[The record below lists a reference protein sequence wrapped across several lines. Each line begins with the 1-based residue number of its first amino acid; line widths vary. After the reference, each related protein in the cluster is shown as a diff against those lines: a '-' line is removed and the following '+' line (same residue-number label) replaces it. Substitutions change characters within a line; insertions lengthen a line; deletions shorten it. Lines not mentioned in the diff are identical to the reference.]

1 MSLLNKDKILE
12 QAKAF
17 ADEGKL
23 ERAIVEYEKV
33 LEADPQDLRVK
44 ARVAELYVKCKKPA
58 EAIKLF
64 QEVAHNYT
72 QDGFYLKAIT
82 VYKNILRLNPSL
94 MEVNQRLAELY
105 EKMELKEDAV
115 RQYDILAST
124 CERRGESEKVREIRE
139 RMVRIDPK
147 NYAARVK
154 LAELYQMRAETD
166 KALDQY
172 EEMVALLGSRPE
184 EERKR
189 IDLYERVLH
198 YRPDRLVMF
207 RELVKLYF
215 RLNEKKKALKW
226 LEQKKDVTP
235 FDPELLRM
243 QAECYTELNQLEPA
257 RQSYFALSELFA
269 EQSAIDQALL
279 ALGEVALILPEDE
292 QEVVQR
298 AEKLR
303 QNSSTQL
310 YVWIAQKR
318 AELAAQSQ
326 HQEAQSSA
334 QQVERQAQ
342 HEAEHR
348 KQLELE
354 QEQRKA
360 KMREIQAKL
369 GSSKVPEQTLPPLD
383 PPPPRQVPQVK
394 APVEKTIVSPIAP
407 QASTKLP
414 SAAEIRA
421 IESALS
427 LVSAYQRMSL
437 SDEAKKEF
445 RNAQE
450 LLNAFAIEQLP
461 VHLAQRLRELEQ
473 QLFSEA
479 TVIMQMPTEE
489 SAKPSEPEKTPPKD
503 PKKRKVSFV

>member
-1 MSLLNKDKILE
+1 MNLLNKEKILE

-17 ADEGKL
+17 ADEGKT
-23 ERAIVEYEKV
+23 ERAILEYEKV
-33 LEADPQDLRVK
+33 LEVDAHDLRVK

-64 QEVAHNYT
+64 QEVAHSYT

-82 VYKNILRLNPSL
+82 VYKNMLRLNPSL

-105 EKMELKEDAV
+105 EKMELKDDAL

-124 CERRGESEKVREIRE
+124 CERRGDSEKVREIRE

-172 EEMVALLGSRPE
+172 EEMVGLLGSKPE

-198 YRPDRLVMF
+198 HRPDRLLMF

-215 RLNEKKKALKW
+215 RLNEKKKALRW

-243 QAECYTELNQLEPA
+243 QADCYVEQKQLEPA
-257 RQSYFALSELFA
+257 RQAYYALADLFA
-269 EQSAIDQALL
+269 EQSALDQALL
-279 ALGEVALILPEDE
+279 ALAEVLLILPEDE
-292 QEVVQR
+292 EDVAQR

-303 QNSSTQL
+303 VGSFAQL
-310 YVWIAQKR
+310 QTWVAQRKL
-318 AELAAQSQ
+318 ELSQ
-326 HQEAQSSA
+326 RDEESQAKNSA
-334 QQVERQAQ
+334 QQ
-342 HEAEHR
+342 
-348 KQLELE
+348 E
-354 QEQRKA
+354 QEMASHAEREEQKAREEQLKRRA
-360 KMREIQAKL
+360 KMKEVQEKL
-369 GSSKVPEQTLPPLD
+369 GTKVPEQALPPLD
-383 PPPPRQVPQVK
+383 PPPPASVQKTNFGAASPS
-394 APVEKTIVSPIAP
+394 VEKPAVQPKPT
-407 QASTKLP
+407 TKLP
-414 SAAEIRA
+414 SSSDIRA

-427 LVSAYQRMSL
+427 LVSAYQRMGL
-437 SDEAKKEF
+437 SDEAKKEWQHA
-445 RNAQE
+445 N
-450 LLNAFAIEQLP
+450 QLVSGFP
-461 VHLAQRLRELEQ
+461 AEGLPAHLPQRLRELEQ
-473 QLFSEA
+473 QLFL
-479 TVIMQMPTEE
+479 E
-489 SAKPSEPEKTPPKD
+489 SKNVVETPREPSEPDKTPPKD